1 MKSLNNNN
9 HINSIKKIRS
19 IYIIKKLF
27 SNLTLK
33 KKYYLIRYSKDI
45 QNKLE
50 INIQDYKKVSG
61 RYKINGINGEGKEY
75 LLDSN
80 ILIFEGDYKNGRR
93 NGKGKEYDEKGR
105 LKFEGDYLNGEKKG
119 DGNVIVC
126 DNGKKKFE
134 GLYKNWK
141 KITGKDYCD
150 GKIMFDG
157 EYKDE
162 NRWNGK
168 GKEYSKI
175 NNEKT

>member
-80 ILIFEGDYKNGRR
+80 ILIFEGEYKNG
-93 NGKGKEYDEKGR
+93 EEMEKGR
-105 LKFEGDYLNGEKKG
+105 KMMKK
-119 DGNVIVC
+119 V
-126 DNGKKKFE
+126 E
-134 GLYKNWK
+134 
-141 KITGKDYCD
+141 
-150 GKIMFDG
+150 
-157 EYKDE
+157 
-162 NRWNGK
+162 
-168 GKEYSKI
+168 
-175 NNEKT
+175 